1 MMLLF
6 KMLYNQKS
14 LIFNPVNLTNLS
26 QIAKLNSDCISV
38 LQGSHDFIKNFT
50 NKLKIIAR
58 IPRVIT
64 IFVLLRL
71 FSQPNIRLA

>member
-1 MMLLF
+1 
-6 KMLYNQKS
+6 MLYNQNS

-26 QIAKLNSDCISV
+26 QIAKLNSNCISV
-38 LQGSHDFIKNFT
+38 LQGSHDFIKNHI

-58 IPRVIT
+58 TPRVIT
-64 IFVLLRL
+64 IFVLLSL